1 MNEVG
6 IDDQINLEI
15 DALFN
20 RLDDNKDGVMSEEEL
35 YKAMSASS
43 HGKQSRQDVKEIMKA
58 LDTDGN
64 GYIDR
69 EEFREFMVNQMK
81 QDIISA
87 EDEMEDLRTR
97 FKEYDLDGSGW
108 LSPAEI

>member
-15 DALFN
+15 DALFS

-35 YKAMSASS
+35 FKAVSASTQN
-43 HGKQSRQDVKEIMKA
+43 KCTRQEVKDIMKA

-69 EEFREFMVNQMK
+69 DEFREFMVNQMK
-81 QDIISA
+81 QDIVSA
-87 EDEMEDLRTR
+87 EDEMEDLRAR